1 MFTGFTLQRF
11 SINLVREKGIYLDIT
26 LFSVSW
32 LSSLTLTLRVG
43 VMNEFE
49 LSKDVVKLTYLIIMI
64 NYLRGINILMYY
76 VIYVYN

>member
-1 MFTGFTLQRF
+1 
-11 SINLVREKGIYLDIT
+11 
-26 LFSVSW
+26 
-32 LSSLTLTLRVG
+32 
-43 VMNEFE
+43 MNEFE

>member
-11 SINLVREKGIYLDIT
+11 SINLLKEKGIYLDIT

-43 VMNEFE
+43 VMNELE
-49 LSKDVVKLTYLIIMI
+49 LSKDVKLTYLIIMI